1 MTEIPL
7 KRKRITSD
15 ILSIASANVIVS
27 DHKNDKIKKIES
39 LVNQLELENMT
50 LESKL
55 KCEAV
60 SYNLELEEK
69 AKTIAFLIDSKV
81 ECQKRAIYHKERY
94 DEATATL
101 AKMKEKHNSVANE
114 LRESLESY
122 RSKVDELNSQ
132 LSEQSYE
139 TRRATMSEN
148 ETKRHLTSKIRDLNM
163 RIESLEEE
171 VQEKADAVQRS
182 LLREQELTEKINTL
196 EQQLSN
202 SSSYPSNP
210 QAYQDLEIQYQ
221 SISKRTLDLETEN
234 IKLASDLKHHKSIS
248 QNIETLRQEKE
259 SLLHQLKRMDDICE
273 ENYRIEKENIKLKAE
288 RASWASYLES
298 QPEFNTQSPD
308 SIIYKLAQQAEE
320 AKYFKQSIEYYKS
333 QVMDQMKAIEKL
345 EDHIDEL
352 KKTVVKNEHMHTAEQ
367 ASRDILAQNSD
378 SLKRHIAIL
387 EGQLALYD
395 QEEMLAMDQDQYDET
410 KAKRI
415 QELEELLRESEN
427 RLSLQA
433 QELAQEKIKSAS
445 VLPPVQVNNGPY
457 EKLESGVSAA
467 KQLSELV
474 AKQDKLM
481 QDLEA
486 KSVNES
492 LLQRKLKSAQEQI
505 EQLTKS
511 IKNQERLAQI
521 SIPATPTPP
530 TMEQSSV
537 SNDEKASPTVDPQ
550 AAESQTDS
558 DESGLRILTL
568 VDNPAAKDLAIRTSL
583 LKRLEKENADLLNQI
598 ASVAASDTDLIT
610 VPKSSLTNLEAK
622 NQDLQSA
629 LQSRE
634 KRIQRL
640 HSIWEAK
647 VNETSSQIRQL
658 LGYNV
663 IFRNDGVTR
672 LESILVDPTELAFI
686 VKIGD
691 THSESEKG
699 MLRMVGTKKDHYIKQ
714 LEDIYRVYI
723 IEDRNIPAF
732 LSAAAQEFYVS
743 AKQHEQSMMSQEEEH
758 PDFMQDNDENSFE
771 PYDEETRIYDDQ
783 MEGYDEEFT
792 VQSEP
797 NNAALTVES
806 DNEEMIEHEEYTE
819 DEEDNELIVSS
830 EVVRDDSDII
840 THEYEEDEENLHDYD
855 HSGDAE
861 NNLAMNI
868 SSQTI
873 VFEDD
878 DSDEEQEEGEGEGEE
893 EEETYNSM
901 NEGEEEEEAYN
912 SMNEGEEGEETY
924 ENMDEGE
931 EEDSEGE
938 EEDEYS
944 SQNSEQ
950 HSNPPTILIDD
961 DDDDE

>member
-1 MTEIPL
+1 VF
-7 KRKRITSD
+7 KG
-15 ILSIASANVIVS
+15 
-27 DHKNDKIKKIES
+27 
-39 LVNQLELENMT
+39 
-50 LESKL
+50 
-55 KCEAV
+55 
-60 SYNLELEEK
+60 
-69 AKTIAFLIDSKV
+69 
-81 ECQKRAIYHKERY
+81 
-94 DEATATL
+94 
-101 AKMKEKHNSVANE
+101 
-114 LRESLESY
+114 
-122 RSKVDELNSQ
+122 
-132 LSEQSYE
+132 
-139 TRRATMSEN
+139 
-148 ETKRHLTSKIRDLNM
+148 
-163 RIESLEEE
+163 
-171 VQEKADAVQRS
+171 
-182 LLREQELTEKINTL
+182 
-196 EQQLSN
+196 
-202 SSSYPSNP
+202 
-210 QAYQDLEIQYQ
+210 
-221 SISKRTLDLETEN
+221 ISKRTLDLETEN

-288 RASWASYLES
+288 RAWASYLES

-308 SIIYKLAQQAEE
+308 NIIYKLAQQAEE
-320 AKYFKQSIEYYKS
+320 AKYSKQSIEYYKS

-352 KKTVVKNEHMHTAEQ
+352 KKTVVKNEHMHAAEQ
-367 ASRDILAQNSD
+367 ASRDILAQNAD

-387 EGQLALYD
+387 EGQLAMYD

-427 RLSLQA
+427 RLTLQA
-433 QELAQEKIKSAS
+433 QELTQEKIKSTS
-445 VLPPVQVNNGPY
+445 VLPPVQVNSGPY

-492 LLQRKLKSAQEQI
+492 LLHRKLQSAQEQI
-505 EQLTKS
+505 EQLTES
-511 IKNQERLAQI
+511 MKNQERLAQI
-521 SIPATPTPP
+521 FTPAAPTSPA
-530 TMEQSSV
+530 MEQPSG
-537 SNDEKASPTVDPQ
+537 SNDEKVSPTVDPQ
-550 AAESQTDS
+550 AAESQTAS

-610 VPKSSLTNLEAK
+610 VPKSSLSNLEAK

-743 AKQHEQSMMSQEEEH
+743 AKQHEQSMMSQEGEH
-758 PDFMQDNDENSFE
+758 TDFMQDNDEDSFE

-797 NNAALTVES
+797 NNVALTVES
-806 DNEEMIEHEEYTE
+806 DNGEMIEHEEYTE
-819 DEEDNELIVSS
+819 DEEDNEMIVSS

-840 THEYEEDEENLHDYD
+840 THEYEEDEENLDDYD
-855 HSGDAE
+855 RSGDVE
-861 NNLAMNI
+861 DNLAMNI
-868 SSQTI
+868 NSQTI

-878 DSDEEQEEGEGEGEE
+878 ESDEEQEEEGEQEE
-893 EEETYNSM
+893 
-901 NEGEEEEEAYN
+901 GEEEEAYN
-912 SMNEGEEGEETY
+912 NMDEGEEEETY
-924 ENMDEGE
+924 DNMDEGE
-931 EEDSEGE
+931 EEDLESE